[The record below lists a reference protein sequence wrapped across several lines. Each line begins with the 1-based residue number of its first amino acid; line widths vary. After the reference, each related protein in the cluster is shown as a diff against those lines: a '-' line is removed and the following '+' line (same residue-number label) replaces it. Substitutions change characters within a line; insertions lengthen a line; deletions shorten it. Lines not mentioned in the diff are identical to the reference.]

1 MKQYIQRRQTFNV
14 IIKES
19 TKVLNLPVIR
29 RLSSVWKLKRK
40 RVFLSLE
47 KPSTFKNSFFHE
59 LINPKKTSLRHYKA
73 KLTHNNT
80 LGENVTKENLN
91 RDL

>member
-47 KPSTFKNSFFHE
+47 KLSTFKHFSFM
-59 LINPKKTSLRHYKA
+59 N
-73 KLTHNNT
+73 
-80 LGENVTKENLN
+80 
-91 RDL
+91 